1 MSQAIGET
9 SDNEPHQAGTEAA
22 LSGILIT
29 SIIVTSIV
37 VVNLIIATL
46 TSTYDASKKMSEQ
59 TRRKQHAGEYAAENV
74 ICNRSVIR
82 WAGEEIMARETQ
94 ALPSKIQT
102 VLMNLPT

>member
-9 SDNEPHQAGTEAA
+9 SDDDPHQAEAA
-22 LSGILIT
+22 LSVILIM

-59 TRRKQHAGEYAAENV
+59 TRRKQHAGEYEAENV
-74 ICNRSVIR
+74 ICNQGVIR
-82 WAGEEIMARETQ
+82 YRGEKIMAT
-94 ALPSKIQT
+94 
-102 VLMNLPT
+102 